1 MVYMNVGM
9 CRVSIYIHTHG
20 TGIATNNNVEW
31 HTCTIRFDRWQLAF
45 DHNNSNQYKCAT
57 LGVGMKV
64 AVCYVWVDAKDEN
77 VMVCATTLRRN
88 F

>member
-1 MVYMNVGM
+1 MSNGTHVQSD
-9 CRVSIYIHTHG
+9 SIGGNLHST
-20 TGIATNNNVEW
+20 T
-31 HTCTIRFDRWQLAF
+31 TIPI
-45 DHNNSNQYKCAT
+45 NKCAT